1 MIAQDSTVLFEKD
14 NAPDTVDPSMGLLLP
29 ITMSIKIFLV
39 AEQSPLRRTLL
50 TMVKF
55 GDLWI
60 Q

>member
-1 MIAQDSTVLFEKD
+1 MLLEKD
-14 NAPDTVDPSMGLLLP
+14 NAPDTVDLSMGLLLP
-29 ITMSIKIFLV
+29 IRMSIKIFLV

-50 TMVKF
+50 TMVKL

>member
-1 MIAQDSTVLFEKD
+1 MLAQDSTVLFEKD

-29 ITMSIKIFLV
+29 TTMSIKIFLV
-39 AEQSPLRRTLL
+39 AERSLRRTLL

-55 GDLWI
+55 GDLWL